1 MSPWGEQEGSGLR
14 LFAQGEA
21 PWPATAPGQI
31 QPRPSS
37 SLPWD
42 RSHLGTGSAPGLRS
56 PWSEGA
62 RGPSVELDTRSLPPP
77 TAPPRGGR
85 HHAQGPQPAP
95 PSPHSLRVTVG
106 TQGRPGGSVTHKP
119 CSQPGARGPGGPGGA
134 RGSCWSRGSRQAVV
148 PRSASGAGV
157 PLASL
162 HRREKARHHPQ
173 PSGRRPLRP
182 KHASI
187 SSQSSLRFCK
197 AKVALL
203 HAHVHVYTRTCPP
216 WASSRP
222 TAPPDLQPAEQGHR
236 HPVLTSGS
244 FPGDIPPG
252 DAPSDVLGSSW
263 IGPPGPPRGRGPRG
277 DLRATVRG
285 RRRRPAPIP
294 TGPT

>member
-21 PWPATAPGQI
+21 PRPATAPGQI
-31 QPRPSS
+31 HPRPSS

-42 RSHLGTGSAPGLRS
+42 RGHLGTGSAPGLRS

-119 CSQPGARGPGGPGGA
+119 CSQPGARGPGGPGRA

-187 SSQSSLRFCK
+187 SSQRSLRFRE
-197 AKVALL
+197 AEVVLL
-203 HAHVHVYTRTCPP
+203 HAHVHVYTHTCPP

-222 TAPPDLQPAEQGHR
+222 AAPPDL
-236 HPVLTSGS
+236 
-244 FPGDIPPG
+244 
-252 DAPSDVLGSSW
+252 
-263 IGPPGPPRGRGPRG
+263 
-277 DLRATVRG
+277 
-285 RRRRPAPIP
+285 
-294 TGPT
+294 